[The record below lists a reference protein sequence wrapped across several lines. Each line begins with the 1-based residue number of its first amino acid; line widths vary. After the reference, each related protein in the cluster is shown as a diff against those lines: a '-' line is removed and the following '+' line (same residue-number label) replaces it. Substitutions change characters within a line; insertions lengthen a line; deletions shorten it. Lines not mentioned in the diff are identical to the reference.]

1 MLWEARF
8 LGQGQTFWEERQES
22 LAEEEHRAGGL
33 TESGFT
39 KGVGSAPA
47 PGKGPPAG
55 TPDLRVVLAL
65 CLQLYYM
72 SSAGPSGLCEA
83 WSLGR
88 GWSHTAGMSE
98 GPQHPETEQRRQAGK
113 DPDSALGCCAPG
125 LPEKWGSSL
134 RRRGK
139 VV

>member
-8 LGQGQTFWEERQES
+8 LGQDQTSWEERQEP
-22 LAEEEHRAGGL
+22 LAEEELCASRL
-33 TESGFT
+33 T
-39 KGVGSAPA
+39 KGVGSVPT

-55 TPDLRVVLAL
+55 TPDLQVALAF

-72 SSAGPSGLCEA
+72 SSAGPEGLCEG

-88 GWSHTAGMSE
+88 EWPQAAGMSE
-98 GPQHPETEQRRQAGK
+98 GLQDPETEQRRQVGK